1 MGRVKPVYVFALI
14 AVVIIAVFIKVSNPH
29 RKYST
34 QAYWETATVQSV
46 ADIPQ
51 EALEPGNRN
60 GPVLMWAAIAAKDPR
75 IIEALLERGA
85 DVNESDR
92 VFKGTPLTGAAGYSS
107 NAEVIDI
114 LVENGADVHM
124 KVHNREDALMIAA
137 QYNNNSEL
145 IERLL
150 YHGAKADNKN
160 SLGKTA
166 LDLAYRNENIPAI
179 KVLRKYNQSKES
191 LAIKR

>member
-1 MGRVKPVYVFALI
+1 MAKVKPVYVFALI
-14 AVVIIAVFIKVSNPH
+14 AVIIFAVFLKVSNPH

-34 QAYWETATVQSV
+34 QDYWVTATLQSV

-60 GPVLMWAAIAAKDPR
+60 GPVLMWAAMAAKDPR

-85 DVNESDR
+85 DVNESDG

-107 NAEVIDI
+107 NAEVIDV
-114 LVENGADVHM
+114 LVEHGADVN
-124 KVHNREDALMIAA
+124 KQVHNQEDALMIAA
-137 QYNNNSEL
+137 RYNNNREI
-145 IERLL
+145 IERFL

-160 SLGKTA
+160 VFGKTA
-166 LDLAYRNENIPAI
+166 LDIAYSNDNIAAI
-179 KVLRKYNQSKES
+179 EVLRKYSKSEEG